1 MCTQVCDVK
10 YGPRRGVFSE
20 EAENVGDF
28 ARCGMGIPQS
38 MEEKRGARAENNW
51 VWNQEKGSENRG

>member
-1 MCTQVCDVK
+1 MK

-20 EAENVGDF
+20 EAENVCDF

-51 VWNQEKGSENRG
+51 VWNREKGSENRG